1 MTVPPSTPDLSSSMM
16 PVSRQLLARVRD
28 VMAGADKAQ
37 QRLDKIVS
45 VIAADMVAEVCS
57 VYVIRPGEVLELFST
72 KGLNESAVHNT
83 RLRVGEGLIG
93 LVGAQARPIALADAA
108 SHPDFVLRPETGEE
122 LYQSLMGV
130 PVLRGGRVIGVIS
143 VQNRIRRNYSDE
155 EIEVLETVAMVLA
168 ELISGG
174 ELIDRAELM
183 PADGNALLPLRI
195 GGSTINPGLGVG
207 VAVLHEPKFS
217 VTKLVAEDVDLE
229 HERLQNA
236 VSEMHGALDDMMKQ
250 SDLAAAG
257 EHREVL
263 ESYQMISEDTGWFTR
278 IDEAVS
284 GGLTA
289 EAAVQKINND
299 IRARMNQITDPYLR
313 ERIHDLEDLSTR
325 LLHHLSGSDALNGPL
340 AGDPSTHN
348 ANSLILV
355 ARNMGPAQ
363 LLDYDRSKLVGLV
376 LEEGSPTAHVS
387 IVARALD
394 IPVVGQARD
403 ILKQIEMG
411 EPIIVDGTNAQ
422 VFIRPGEEVCE
433 RFRNSARVRA
443 ERKAAY
449 SQLRDL
455 KSITKDGVRVS
466 LNINAG
472 LLIDMH
478 HLHDMGADGVGLY
491 RTEVPFMVRS
501 DFPDVAAQREVYT
514 KVFKQSSAKPV
525 IFRTLDVG
533 SDKILP
539 YWSAQDEENPAMGWR
554 AIRISLDR
562 PMIMRQQ
569 LRALI
574 QAAVGRDLSVMFPM
588 VAEVSEFDQARSLLE
603 RELKRESE
611 RGRDV
616 PKSVRAGVMLEV
628 PSLLFQLPVLLE
640 RVDFVSVG
648 SNDLCQFLF
657 AADRG
662 NPRLSKRYDM
672 LSSPVLSMLRDVVV
686 HCDEAGVDLSLCGEM
701 AADPLD
707 AMALIGIGF
716 RSISVQPSAVGPIKA
731 MIRSLDLKPLGQ
743 YVETLYGLS
752 QHSLRGKILS
762 FAKDQGV
769 KV

>member
-1 MTVPPSTPDLSSSMM
+1 MM

-28 VMAGADKAQ
+28 VMAGADTAQ
-37 QRLDKIVS
+37 QRLDKIVL

-57 VYVIRPGEVLELFST
+57 VYVIRPGEVLELFAT
-72 KGLNESAVHNT
+72 KGLNASAVHNT
-83 RLRVGEGLIG
+83 RLRIGEGLIG
-93 LVGAQARPIALADAA
+93 LVAAHARPIALADAA

-130 PVLRGGRVIGVIS
+130 PVLRGGRVLGVIT
-143 VQNRIRRNYSDE
+143 VQNRTPRNYSDE

-195 GGSTINPGLGVG
+195 EGTTLNPGLGVG
-207 VAVLHEPKFS
+207 VAVLHAPKIN

-229 HERLQNA
+229 HERLQKA

-250 SDLAAAG
+250 SDLAAVG
-257 EHREVL
+257 EHREIL
-263 ESYQMISEDTGWFTR
+263 ESYRMISEDAGWFAR
-278 IDEAVS
+278 IDEAIS
-284 GGLTA
+284 SGLTA

-313 ERIHDLEDLSTR
+313 ERIHDLEDLSAR
-325 LLHHLSGSDALNGPL
+325 LLQHLSGSNAANGSL
-340 AGDPSTHN
+340 VRDETIRN
-348 ANSLILV
+348 ADSLILI

-363 LLDYDRSKLVGLV
+363 LLDYERSKLVGLV

-394 IPVVGQARD
+394 IPVVGQVRD
-403 ILKQIEMG
+403 ILNKIEIG

-455 KSITKDGVRVS
+455 ESITKDGARVS

-472 LLIDMH
+472 LLIDMS

-501 DFPDVAAQREVYT
+501 DFPDVDDQREIYT
-514 KVFKQSSAKPV
+514 KVFKQSAAKPV

-533 SDKILP
+533 GDKILP
-539 YWSAQDEENPAMGWR
+539 YWSPQDEENPAMGWR
-554 AIRISLDR
+554 AIRISLDQ
-562 PMIMRQQ
+562 PMILRKQ

-588 VAEVSEFDQARSLLE
+588 IAEVSEFDQARSLLE
-603 RELKRESE
+603 QELKRESG
-611 RGRDV
+611 RGRNA

-628 PSLLFQLPVLLE
+628 PSLLFQLPALLE

-648 SNDLCQFLF
+648 SNDLCQFVF

-672 LSSPVLSMLRDVVV
+672 LSPPVFSMLRDVVI
-686 HCDEAGVDLSLCGEM
+686 HCDKAGVDLSLCGEM
-701 AADPLD
+701 AAEPLD

-731 MIRSLDLKPLGQ
+731 MIRSLDVKPLGQ
-743 YVETLYGLS
+743 YMKTLYGLS
-752 QHSLRGKILS
+752 QHSLRGNILA
-762 FAKDQGV
+762 FAKDHGV

>member
-1 MTVPPSTPDLSSSMM
+1 MM

-28 VMAGADKAQ
+28 VMAGADEAQ
-37 QRLDKIVS
+37 QRLNKIVS
-45 VIAADMVAEVCS
+45 VIAADMVTEVCS
-57 VYVIRPGEVLELFST
+57 VYVIRPGEVLELFAT

-93 LVGAQARPIALADAA
+93 MVGAQARPIALADAA

-195 GGSTINPGLGVG
+195 GGLTFNPGLGVG
-207 VAVLHEPKFS
+207 VAVLHEPKFN
-217 VTKLVAEDVDLE
+217 VTSLVAEDVDFE
-229 HERLQNA
+229 HERLKIA
-236 VSEMHGALDDMMKQ
+236 VSEMHGALDDMMKKT
-250 SDLAAAG
+250 DLAASG

-263 ESYQMISEDTGWFTR
+263 ETYQMISDDTGWFNR

-284 GGLTA
+284 SGLTA

-299 IRARMNQITDPYLR
+299 IRARMNQVTDSYLR
-313 ERIHDLEDLSTR
+313 ERILDLEDLSTR
-325 LLHHLSGSDALNGPL
+325 LLQHLSGSKALKGSL
-340 AGDPSTHN
+340 AGNETYYDVN
-348 ANSLILV
+348 NLVLI

-363 LLDYDRSKLVGLV
+363 LLDYERSKLVGLV

-394 IPVVGQARD
+394 IPVVGQARN
-403 ILKQIEMG
+403 ILNQIETG
-411 EPIIVDGTNAQ
+411 EPIIIDGTNAQ

-443 ERKAAY
+443 ERKASY
-449 SQLRDL
+449 SQLRDME
-455 KSITKDGVRVS
+455 SVTKDGIHIN

-472 LLIDMH
+472 LLIDVPY
-478 HLHDMGADGVGLY
+478 LHDTGADGVGLY

-501 DFPDVAAQREVYT
+501 EFPDVKAQREIYT
-514 KVFKQSSAKPV
+514 KVFEQSSNKPV
-525 IFRTLDVG
+525 TFRTLDVG

-539 YWSAQDEENPAMGWR
+539 YWNAQDEANPAMGWR

-562 PMIMRQQ
+562 PMIMRRQ

-574 QAAVGRDLSVMFPM
+574 QAAEGRDLSVMFPM
-588 VAEVSEFDQARSLLE
+588 IAEVSEFDKARSLLQ
-603 RELKRESE
+603 RELKREIE
-611 RGRDV
+611 RGRNI

-662 NPRLSKRYDM
+662 NPRLSKRYDT
-672 LSSPVLSMLRDVVV
+672 LSPPVLSMLRDIVL
-686 HCDEAGVDLSLCGEM
+686 HCDGAGVDLSLCGEM
-701 AADPLD
+701 AAEPLD

-731 MIRSLDLKPLGQ
+731 MIRSLRVKPLGQ
-743 YVETLYGLS
+743 YMNTLYGLS
-752 QHSLRGKILS
+752 QHSLRGNILS

-769 KV
+769 RV